1 MIDRKQLSAFIN
13 TFKTADVEHFGVVF
27 HGSDPKECVGVKM
40 IQSGNHKNIRGI
52 NLQKIMDEAFRVG
65 AKAMT
70 LMHNHPRTGQA
81 KLRPSV
87 ADLETTYKIHD
98 IASKDGVPVLNHIIY
113 GADNSAFSFIHNGI
127 EI

>member
-13 TFKTADVEHFGVVF
+13 TFKTANVEHFGVVF
-27 HGSDPKECVGVKM
+27 HGSDKSECVGVKM
-40 IQSGNHKNIRGI
+40 IKSGDHKNIKGI
-52 NLQKIMDEAFRVG
+52 SLQHVLDEATKAG

-70 LMHNHPRTGQA
+70 LIHNHPKTGQD

-87 ADLETTYKIHD
+87 ADLETTFAIHD
-98 IASKDGVPVLNHIIY
+98 ASKKDGVPVLNHIIY

>member
-27 HGSDPKECVGVKM
+27 HGSDKKKCVGVKM
-40 IQSGNHKNIRGI
+40 IKSGDHRNIKNIS
-52 NLQKIMDEAFRVG
+52 LQKILDEAIRVG
-65 AKAMT
+65 AQAMT
-70 LMHNHPRTGQA
+70 LIHNHPRTGQD

-87 ADLETTYKIHD
+87 ADLDTTYKIHD
-98 IASKDGVPVLNHIIY
+98 AAKKDGVPVLNHIIY